1 MLLHHKVTRSI
12 SSGFPDNTHLY
23 SWAQLFKGSI
33 KIQRLNCYPV
43 DKYCTINQIEI
54 YMYPVDSVVH
64 PSNSWGLD
72 EESHYESKVFCPK
85 RQNIDQTCI
94 FHK

>member
-33 KIQRLNCYPV
+33 KIQRLNYYPV
-43 DKYCTINQIEI
+43 DKCREYLYI
-54 YMYPVDSVVH
+54 
-64 PSNSWGLD
+64 L
-72 EESHYESKVFCPK
+72 HYQPDRDIHVSSG
-85 RQNIDQTCI
+85 
-94 FHK
+94 